1 MPDQAPRT
9 GWAKLCAG
17 LVIAAF
23 EFVSDCL
30 HPEITEILVIAS
42 AAIPVIMMA
51 ALLVIIARSD
61 EQTCERVFRLLRWVV
76 NRPEPPSTQA
86 AVPARPSLPVPATC
100 APGIPLA
107 SAARSSS

>member
-1 MPDQAPRT
+1 MPDQAPRP

-30 HPEITEILVIAS
+30 HPEITEILLIAS
-42 AAIPVIMMA
+42 VAIPVIMMA

-61 EQTCERVFRLLRWVV
+61 EQTCERVFRLLRWMV
-76 NRPEPPSTQA
+76 NRPEPPRTQA
-86 AVPARPSLPVPATC
+86 AAPARPSLPVPAPCT
-100 APGIPLA
+100 PHISSA
-107 SAARSSS
+107 STATSSS

>member
-1 MPDQAPRT
+1 MPERAPRT
-9 GWAKLCAG
+9 RWAKLCAG

-42 AAIPVIMMA
+42 VAIPVIMTA
-51 ALLVIIARSD
+51 ALLVIITRSD
-61 EQTCERVFRLLRWVV
+61 EQTCERVFRLLRWMV

-86 AVPARPSLPVPATC
+86 AAPARPSLPAAATC
-100 APGIPLA
+100 APGIPPA
-107 SAARSSS
+107 SRR